1 MLPESV
7 TITTSVAAA
16 TADTAVEVTAAA
28 TPAAAAVTTAAQAA
42 VTVAPVTAAAAAVAT
57 VTRRTRALIVVL
69 MDRRTPTSPALSAA
83 PKTARYSAVCN
94 KPCVTVS
101 VTSFTRKQTASNWY
115 NLYYQVYVV
124 IFNVMR

>member
-28 TPAAAAVTTAAQAA
+28 TPAAAAVTTAAPAA
-42 VTVAPVTAAAAAVAT
+42 VIVTLVTAAAVAT
-57 VTRRTRALIVVL
+57 VTRHTRVLIVVR

-83 PKTARYSAVCN
+83 PKTARYSAACN

-115 NLYYQVYVV
+115 NLQYYQVYVV